1 MFSSLPRLP
10 TTSPQ
15 RPVHQ
20 AVAGLV
26 LLSLA
31 AIAFSTSCSDRKSA
45 LDPTDIPSGPG
56 TNPVVREILAAM
68 DDPPGAGERR
78 LTLVRYT
85 IAAGATLAA
94 HIHPGVQMASIE
106 SGTLSYQVVSGRA
119 TVRRAG
125 SSVDEFLDGPVATTL
140 APGDAVIEPF
150 DMVHYGANTTAEPVI
165 ILATLLTESGQD
177 LAVPVSAP

>member
-1 MFSSLPRLP
+1 MFGFLTRFHTPSLQHPAHR
-10 TTSPQ
+10 TI
-15 RPVHQ
+15 
-20 AVAGLV
+20 AGFV

-31 AIAFSTSCSDRKSA
+31 AIGFAASCGERKSA
-45 LDPTDIPSGPG
+45 LDPTDIPSGSG
-56 TNPVVREILAAM
+56 ANPVVREILAAM

-125 SSVDEFLDGPVATTL
+125 SSVDEYLDGPVETTL
-140 APGDAVIEPF
+140 GPGDAVIEPF
-150 DMVHYGANTTAEPVI
+150 DMVHYGANTTAEPVV
-165 ILATLLTESGQD
+165 ILATLLTEAGQD
-177 LAVPVSAP
+177 LAVPVSTP